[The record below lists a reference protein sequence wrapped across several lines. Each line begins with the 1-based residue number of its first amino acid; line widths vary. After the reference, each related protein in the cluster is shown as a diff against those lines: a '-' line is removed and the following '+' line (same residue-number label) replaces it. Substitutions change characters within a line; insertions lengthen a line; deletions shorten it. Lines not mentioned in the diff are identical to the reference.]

1 MSARGSCPRG
11 RRRATSGSKR
21 GRGPRAPVFA
31 AASVNPPGG
40 KMSLAPLLSPRIG
53 ILFVLFR
60 CILEA
65 RRCTA
70 SSGAALR
77 PAKNQ

>member
-1 MSARGSCPRG
+1 VAAARVVEEEPPVGRKEVEAPRARL
-11 RRRATSGSKR
+11 RRRLRQPSGRQDASGS
-21 GRGPRAPVFA
+21 
-31 AASVNPPGG
+31 S
-40 KMSLAPLLSPRIG
+40 PLLSPRIG

-60 CILEA
+60 RILEA